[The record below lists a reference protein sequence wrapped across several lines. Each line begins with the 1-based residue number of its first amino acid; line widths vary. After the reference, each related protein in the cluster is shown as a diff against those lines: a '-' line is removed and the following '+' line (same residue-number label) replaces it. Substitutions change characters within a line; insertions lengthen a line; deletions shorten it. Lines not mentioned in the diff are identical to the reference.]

1 MTYEFIENKTLRE
14 YYEKERIELSDEVTA
29 WLMYNDVSI
38 FDRRWELLT
47 NLANITSNDELR
59 KEILDAK
66 QMEFDALKDFKTKE
80 ECTIYTCG
88 IDSMS
93 DELFTDIEYAIDY
106 GVSTIKEY
114 ELDDGFVISKAQ
126 ANNPGCTFIG
136 FYSNDGTLM
145 KLESKKVE
153 YRKFIPF
160 ANNMPKLPHPYKRG
174 DLIKYTFLKDDELYG
189 VCTLDNGITLDDWYN
204 DLLSVNGMNPAD
216 CKPMITMDFIEYGTN
231 NCYPHLTEI
240 LDIDK
245 IELSDIEDKD
255 FRRLMRLYMKA
266 VNTGNGIAAIIYDF
280 VNYGKDKYL

>member
-14 YYEKERIELSDEVTA
+14 YYEKEGIELSDEVTA

-47 NLANITSNDELR
+47 NLANTTSNDELR

-80 ECTIYTCG
+80 ECTIYACG

-126 ANNPGCTFIG
+126 ANTPGCTFIG

-145 KLESKKVE
+145 KLKSRKAE
-153 YRKFIPF
+153 YEKFIPF
-160 ANNMPKLPHPYKRG
+160 ADNMPRLPHPYKRG
-174 DLIKYTFLKDDELYG
+174 DLIKYTFLDDEELYG
-189 VCTLDNGITLDDWYN
+189 ICTLDNDVTLDDWYD
-204 DLLSVNGMNPAD
+204 DLLSMNGMNPAGWE
-216 CKPMITMDFIEYGTN
+216 PMITMDFIEYGTN
-231 NCYPHLTEI
+231 NCYPHLVEI

-245 IELSDIEDKD
+245 IELSDIEDES
-255 FRRLMRLYMKA
+255 FRKLMGLYIKA
-266 VNTGNGIAAIIYDF
+266 VNTGNGIATIIYDF
-280 VNYGKDKYL
+280 VNYDKEK